1 MLNDFFYSHSILVVG
16 LVVCF
21 FTVVLPLLGLWPFH
35 KIVDWNV
42 REEDTSMVGL
52 SYALC
57 GGIFAVV
64 LAFVAVGV
72 YEAMDKTTE
81 TAAAEANS
89 LSNLAF
95 DTAGMP
101 AEVGEK
107 LRSDIYAYIDT
118 VTQKEWPAQQAYQ
131 MQDKNFEEGW
141 NQVRVINTDIAAWE
155 PATPGQ
161 TAINADMVHLVNDLF
176 AARRSR
182 LLAAQAHLPNAVWQM
197 LIFGLVLVAVFIYL
211 YGPHSFKI
219 HVAVTSFTMLS
230 IGLVFTLIIALDY
243 PFRGAL
249 SVGDE
254 AFSGV
259 KQVAHETFEQA
270 EEHAPEH
277 EPTAAQG
284 EGKGEKPGQAEK
296 KDGKDATKGN
306 QPKEKGSPTERNEG
320 QGEKK

>member
-1 MLNDFFYSHSILVVG
+1 MLNNFFYSHSILVVG
-16 LVVCF
+16 LTVCF

-35 KIVDWNV
+35 KLVDWNV

-72 YEAMDKTTE
+72 YEAMDKTTA

-101 AEVGEK
+101 AEEGEK
-107 LRSDIYAYIDT
+107 VRSDINTYIDT
-118 VTQKEWPAQQAYQ
+118 VTQKEWPAQQAYH
-131 MQDKNFEEGW
+131 MEDSNFEQGW
-141 NQVRVINTDIAAWE
+141 NQVRTINSDIASWE

-161 TAINADMVHLVNDLF
+161 TAINGDMVRLVNDLF
-176 AARRSR
+176 AARRRR
-182 LLAAQAHLPNAVWQM
+182 LLAAQAHLPAAVWQM
-197 LIFGLVLVAVFIYL
+197 LIFGLILVAVFIYL
-211 YGPHSFKI
+211 YGPHSFGI
-219 HVAVTSFTMLS
+219 HVAVTSLTMLS

-249 SVGDE
+249 SVDDE
-254 AFSGV
+254 AFVGV
-259 KQVAHETFEQA
+259 KQVAHETFEHR
-270 EEHAPEH
+270 EEPVAG
-277 EPTAAQG
+277 G
-284 EGKGEKPGQAEK
+284 EAKTRPGIRNEEKKAEK
-296 KDGKDATKGN
+296 K
-306 QPKEKGSPTERNEG
+306 
-320 QGEKK
+320 

>member
-1 MLNDFFYSHSILVVG
+1 MLNNFFYSHSILVVG
-16 LVVCF
+16 LTVCF

-35 KIVDWNV
+35 KIVSWNV

-101 AEVGEK
+101 APVGEK
-107 LRSDIYAYIDT
+107 VRADIDGYIDI
-118 VTQKEWPAQQAYQ
+118 VTKKEWPDQQAYH
-131 MQDKNFEEGW
+131 MEEHNFEEGW
-141 NQVRVINTDIAAWE
+141 DKIREINTDIAAWE
-155 PATPGQ
+155 PTTPGQ
-161 TAINADMVHLVNDLF
+161 TVINGDMVRLVNNLF
-176 AARRSR
+176 AARRTR
-182 LLAAQAHLPNAVWQM
+182 LLAAQAHLPDPVWQM
-197 LIFGLVLVAVFIYL
+197 LIFGLILVAVFIYL

-219 HVAVTSFTMLS
+219 HVAVTTLTMLS

-249 SVGDE
+249 SVDDE
-254 AFSGV
+254 AFIGV
-259 KQVAHETFEQA
+259 KQVAHETFEHA
-270 EEHAPEH
+270 EEPTGPEKTAP
-277 EPTAAQG
+277 G
-284 EGKGEKPGQAEK
+284 ERNNEGNKEEK
-296 KDGKDATKGN
+296 K
-306 QPKEKGSPTERNEG
+306 
-320 QGEKK
+320 

>member
-1 MLNDFFYSHSILVVG
+1 MLNNFFYSHSIFVVG
-16 LVVCF
+16 LTVCF
-21 FTVVLPLLGLWPFH
+21 FTVVVPLLGLWPFH
-35 KIVDWNV
+35 KVVDWNV

-101 AEVGEK
+101 ADVGAK
-107 LRSDIYAYIDT
+107 VRADISTYIDT
-118 VTQKEWPAQQAYQ
+118 VTRKEWPDQQAYH
-131 MQDKNFEEGW
+131 MEERNFNQGW
-141 NQVRVINTDIAAWE
+141 DEVRAINGDIAAWE
-155 PATPGQ
+155 PKTPGQ
-161 TAINADMVHLVNDLF
+161 NVINGDMVHLANNLF

-182 LLAAQAHLPNAVWQM
+182 LLAAQAHLPDAVWQM
-197 LIFGLVLVAVFIYL
+197 LIFGLLLVAAFIYL
-211 YGPHSFKI
+211 YGPHSFGI
-219 HVAVTSFTMLS
+219 HVAVTSLTMLS

-249 SVGDE
+249 SVDDE
-254 AFSGV
+254 AFIGV
-259 KQVAHETFEQA
+259 QQVARETFEHA
-270 EEHAPEH
+270 EEPAG
-277 EPTAAQG
+277 AG
-284 EGKGEKPGQAEK
+284 EEARPGETKEVKPGG
-296 KDGKDATKGN
+296 GKATLHESA
-306 QPKEKGSPTERNEG
+306 KEPAK
-320 QGEKK
+320 